1 MTHTLTIDQCMT
13 YESPFDLENIY
24 RVLESIIR
32 APSNEFGSQR
42 VFSITINGSYELYL
56 TYAEIKQYLK
66 PELESVCTR
75 SLFK

>member
-24 RVLESIIR
+24 RVLESITR
-32 APSNEFGSQR
+32 APSNEFGGER
-42 VFSITINGSYELYL
+42 VFMGQINGSFEMYL
-56 TYAEIKQYLK
+56 TYSEIKKHLK
-66 PELESVCTR
+66 PELQTACLK